1 MKRIKWLLLVAG
13 WALAVSG
20 GTAEIT
26 ISCGPVGLQQTLC
39 RQATSEWAQ
48 QTGNRV
54 RVVKPPERTNDQYLQ
69 YLLALGEGDPAVDVY
84 QIDVIW
90 PGLLSRYLVDLHQY
104 ISATELSRHFPEIVE
119 NNTVGGRLVG
129 VPWYTDVGLLFYRK
143 DLLEKY
149 GLPVPGTW
157 SELAETAL
165 SAQEGERQ
173 AGNASIWGY
182 VFQGG
187 RYEGLTCNALEWV
200 ESHGGGGF
208 VDADGNITANNPRA
222 ALALAR
228 VAGWIDI
235 ITPRR
240 VTSFNEEDARRMF
253 QSGNAVFMRNWPYAW
268 AMANGAD
275 SPVAG
280 KVGIAP
286 LPRGG
291 RSGRS
296 AGTLGGWQLAV
307 SRFSKAPETA
317 ADLVRYLTSELVQKQ
332 RAVAGAYLP
341 TLPGLYED
349 PDVLAANPFFSDLRN
364 VLGNTVTR
372 PSASTGQ
379 EYMAVSTRIWEAAWD
394 TLQAKQSA
402 TESLAELESQLK
414 LLRTRSK
421 KWRTEAGVV
430 QIEK

>member
-1 MKRIKWLLLVAG
+1 MKRIKWLLLIAG
-13 WALAVSG
+13 WAMAVSG

-39 RQATSEWAQ
+39 RQATSEWAR
-48 QTGNRV
+48 QTGNSV

-90 PGLLSRYLVDLHQY
+90 PGLLSRYFVDLQQY
-104 ISATELSRHFPEIVE
+104 ISETELTRHFPEIVA
-119 NNTVGGRLVG
+119 NNTVSGRLVG
-129 VPWYTDVGLLFYRK
+129 VPWYTDVGVLFYRK

-149 GLPVPGTW
+149 GLSVPGTW

-165 SAQEGERQ
+165 TVQEGERQ
-173 AGNASIWGY
+173 VGNASIWGY

-200 ESHGGGGF
+200 ESHAGGGF
-208 VDADGNITANNPRA
+208 IDTDGNITANNPRA

-268 AMANGAD
+268 AMANAAD

-307 SRFSKAPETA
+307 SRFSQAPEIA
-317 ADLVRYLTSELVQKQ
+317 ADLVRYLTSEQVQKQ

-341 TLPGLYED
+341 TIPGLYED
-349 PDVLAANPFFSDLRN
+349 PDVLAANPFFSDLRD
-364 VLGNTVTR
+364 VLGNTVAR

-379 EYMAVSTRIWEAAWD
+379 AYMAVSTRIWEAAWD

-402 TESLAELESQLK
+402 TQSLAKLESELK

-421 KWRTEAGVV
+421 KWRNEAGVG
-430 QIEK
+430 QIKK

>member
-1 MKRIKWLLLVAG
+1 MKLVNWLLLVAG
-13 WALAVSG
+13 WAMAVMG
-20 GTAEIT
+20 HAAQIT
-26 ISCGPVGLQQTLC
+26 LSCDPVGLQQKLC
-39 RQATSEWAQ
+39 REAASEWAR
-48 QTGNRV
+48 QTGNTV

-69 YLLALGEGDPAVDVY
+69 YLLALGEGDPSVDVY

-90 PGLLSRYLVDLHQY
+90 PGLLARYLVDLRKY
-104 ISATELSRHFPEIVE
+104 IPEAELSRHFPGMVK
-119 NNTVGGRLVG
+119 NDTVGGRLVG
-129 VPWYTDVGLLFYRK
+129 VPWFTDVGVLFYRK

-149 GLPVPGTW
+149 GLPVPETW

-165 SAQEGERQ
+165 AIQDAERRDGNEG
-173 AGNASIWGY
+173 IWGY

-200 ESHGGGGF
+200 ASYGGGQF
-208 VDADGNITANNPRA
+208 VDADGKITADDPRA

-228 VAGWIDI
+228 AATWIDI
-235 ITPRR
+235 ISPRR

-268 AMANGAD
+268 ALANGAD

-280 KVGIAP
+280 KVGIAS
-286 LPRGG
+286 LPSGG
-291 RSGRS
+291 RNGRS

-307 SRFSKAPETA
+307 SRFSKAPEVA
-317 ADLVRYLTSELVQKQ
+317 ADLVRYLTGEAVQKQ
-332 RAVAGAYLP
+332 RALAGAYLP
-341 TLPGLYED
+341 TIPDLYAD
-349 PDVLAANPFFSDLRN
+349 PDVLEANPFFADLRQ
-364 VLGNTVTR
+364 VLETTVAR
-372 PSASTGQ
+372 PSASTGP

-402 TESLAELESQLK
+402 TESLLELEKQLK

-421 KWRTEAGVV
+421 NWRAEVGPRQVG
-430 QIEK
+430 K